1 MDDDLG
7 AVFLWLPILCG
18 IVVWSNWD
26 SDNIVGHLRHQV
38 AYGVSHSEVH
48 MQARPKDCDFWGAPV
63 GIKDCSY
70 KPLVT
75 AYNAA
80 GEVVPGGKPR
90 YGTDR
95 ITGKPIVSYDDGKR
109 WAWAPAI
116 SDHTVKRIE
125 VQWWKVAN

>member
-1 MDDDLG
+1 MGDDLG

-38 AYGVSHSEVH
+38 AYGASYSEVH

-90 YGTDR
+90 YGTDESPENLSSPTTMER
-95 ITGKPIVSYDDGKR
+95 AGLGLPQSQITLSNASRFSGGR
-109 WAWAPAI
+109 
-116 SDHTVKRIE
+116 
-125 VQWWKVAN
+125 